1 MIGAQTTRR
10 YQMYV
15 AGRTQTYFTIPK
27 TIVIFLH
34 NPMVCPVHV
43 ETHEWGIDYFC
54 PFRHKKPGK
63 NRILRC
69 NGRQTFLFFTSWFLH
84 TSL

>member
-1 MIGAQTTRR
+1 
-10 YQMYV
+10 MYV
-15 AGRTQTYFTIPK
+15 AGRTQTYFAIPE

-54 PFRHKKPGK
+54 PSHHKKPGK
-63 NRILRC
+63 NRIFAL
-69 NGRQTFLFFTSWFLH
+69 QWQADISYFMPSFLH
-84 TSL
+84 TYL